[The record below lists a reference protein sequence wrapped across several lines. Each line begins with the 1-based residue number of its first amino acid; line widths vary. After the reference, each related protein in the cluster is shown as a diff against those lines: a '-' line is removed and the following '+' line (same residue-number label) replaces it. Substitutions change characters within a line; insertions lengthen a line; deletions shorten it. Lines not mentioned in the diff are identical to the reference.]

1 MHLVFTNKFFLVI
14 IQKGYT
20 LTKKIEH
27 VRKNI
32 AHIFS
37 RVGAVVNP
45 EQNHTKTI
53 HTFRAIH
60 KLRSCRWLFIFCRCS
75 CALDCST
82 SCTLR

>member
-53 HTFRAIH
+53 QNR
-60 KLRSCRWLFIFCRCS
+60 LFQNHFPEHVVNHRQQNP
-75 CALDCST
+75 ATNL
-82 SCTLR
+82 